1 MEQKKSVRFF
11 LKNGEEVEAIGK
23 IEEDEWAVTVLNEES
38 SVTVVKEFIVYSIC
52 RTLPFSI

>member
-23 IEEDEWAVTVLNEES
+23 IKEDEWAVTVVNEES
-38 SVTVVKEFIVYSIC
+38 RVIVVKEFIVYSIC
-52 RTLPFSI
+52 HTLPF

>member
-23 IEEDEWAVTVLNEES
+23 IKEDEWAVTVVNEES
-38 SVTVVKEFIVYSIC
+38 SVIVVKEFIVYSIC
-52 RTLPFSI
+52 RTLPF